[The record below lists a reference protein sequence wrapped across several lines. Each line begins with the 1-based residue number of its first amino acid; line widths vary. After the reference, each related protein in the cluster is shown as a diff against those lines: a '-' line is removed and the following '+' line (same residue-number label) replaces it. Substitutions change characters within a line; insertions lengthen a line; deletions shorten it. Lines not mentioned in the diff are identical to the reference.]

1 MVLVKDY
8 TAKPFQPRF
17 KGNFRVVGQKGNQV
31 EVKPLYG
38 GETTKYHVTDIK
50 KVLCADQAIA
60 QLPDYNKLGRLTR
73 LRLNPKDIPD
83 LGWNPSAAL
92 K

>member
-1 MVLVKDY
+1 M
-8 TAKPFQPRF
+8 
-17 KGNFRVVGQKGNQV
+17 
-31 EVKPLYG
+31 EVRPLNG

-50 KVLCADQAIA
+50 KILLADQVTA